1 MHFQRAALGNDTQM
15 SFQTTTF
22 LKRRW
27 AIQHSQDTPSTQK
40 PNQNTIYRCKFNIVN
55 LLSPADAVNEP
66 WVGTRDYS
74 CNIYTND
81 KETFP
86 EAYWGSIFISSAV
99 DPYKPELD
107 IKL

>member
-1 MHFQRAALGNDTQM
+1 MSDSAFPGYSEHSKAKSKYYLQM
-15 SFQTTTF
+15 Q
-22 LKRRW
+22 
-27 AIQHSQDTPSTQK
+27 IQYRQLLREDF
-40 PNQNTIYRCKFNIVN
+40 TI
-55 LLSPADAVNEP
+55 LSPADAVNEP